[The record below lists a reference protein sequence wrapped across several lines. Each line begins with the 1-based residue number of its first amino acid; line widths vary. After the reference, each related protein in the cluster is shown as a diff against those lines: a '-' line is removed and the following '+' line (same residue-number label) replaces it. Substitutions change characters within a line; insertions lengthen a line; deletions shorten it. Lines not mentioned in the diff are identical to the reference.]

1 MLLKTAEGDKKVTG
15 FGQGVYNTVAGSL
28 GLASFLGLGT
38 NGGLNLLGTN
48 NTCLVDQREF
58 FNYQLADQK
67 TMYEN
72 LMTIND
78 KICGLSARQE
88 ASEAVIAKNFEIEQ
102 LRSNYE
108 MALLKNYTD
117 AQIAEKTCGMIKGE
131 NVLPLNRLANTF
143 KATDNFLQTYS
154 INPYGDCGGWYN
166 NYTCGCNY

>member
-28 GLASFLGLGT
+28 GLASFLGAGANGMGLFNLG
-38 NGGLNLLGTN
+38 GTP
-48 NTCLVDQREF
+48 TAVPVDQREF

-72 LMTIND
+72 LMGIND
-78 KICGLSARQE
+78 KICALSAKQE
-88 ASEAVIAKNFEIEQ
+88 ASEAIIAKNFEIEQ

-108 MALLKNYTD
+108 MALLKGYTD
-117 AQIAEKTCGMIKGE
+117 AQIAEKTCGVIRGE
-131 NVLPLNRLANTF
+131 TVLPLDRLANTF

-154 INPYGDCGGWYN
+154 VNPYGCGWDACGYGYN
-166 NYTCGCNY
+166 F